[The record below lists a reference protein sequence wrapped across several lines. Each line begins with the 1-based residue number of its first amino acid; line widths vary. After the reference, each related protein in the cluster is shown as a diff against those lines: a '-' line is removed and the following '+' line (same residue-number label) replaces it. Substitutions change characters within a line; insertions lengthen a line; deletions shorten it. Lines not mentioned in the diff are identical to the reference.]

1 MIKVLD
7 ESYASDIARLEG
19 SCLGEQAWTEN
30 CIRQEFLNTFS
41 TYVAYCIK
49 DNVVATAGVR
59 VIGDCAEINNV
70 AVDARYR
77 RQGIAFAL
85 MRWLVDYCRQ
95 CGAGI
100 ISLEVDVSNIAAIAL
115 YVKTGFAITA
125 LRKNFYSHSDG
136 HSDAYTMQLTL

>member
-1 MIKVLD
+1 
-7 ESYASDIARLEG
+7 
-19 SCLGEQAWTEN
+19 
-30 CIRQEFLNTFS
+30 
-41 TYVAYCIK
+41 
-49 DNVVATAGVR
+49 
-59 VIGDCAEINNV
+59 
-70 AVDARYR
+70 
-77 RQGIAFAL
+77 